1 VTLSLFSLINTPSP
15 GGERGGDD
23 KRETKNR
30 GKREEIEQNQKK
42 KKQNKTK
49 QNKIEENRER
59 KKKGKGREET

>member
-42 KKQNKTK
+42 KKNKNKTK
-49 QNKIEENRER
+49 QNKT
-59 KKKGKGREET
+59 K

>member
-15 GGERGGDD
+15 GGERGRDD

-42 KKQNKTK
+42 QNRG
-49 QNKIEENRER
+49 E
-59 KKKGKGREET
+59 